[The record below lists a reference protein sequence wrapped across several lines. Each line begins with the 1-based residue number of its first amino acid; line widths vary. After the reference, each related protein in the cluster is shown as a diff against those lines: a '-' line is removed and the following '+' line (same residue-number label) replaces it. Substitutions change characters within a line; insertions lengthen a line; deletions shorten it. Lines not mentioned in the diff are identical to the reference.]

1 MRVPSA
7 SLVLAA
13 ALLGPAAAAR
23 AGEDIPAEVRKQLDD
38 PDPKVRA
45 EGMKALRGRVD
56 EAAAKAVVPLL
67 DDRDPYCRDYACW
80 MLLARP
86 KDAAAAKVIAERA
99 PRVSTG
105 PGRLAAADAL
115 AEMKSPEAEAGL
127 AFLAGDRD
135 ARVRETA
142 LDGLARVV
150 PAEDATAGPR
160 VRAGLADPAPGVRV
174 AALAALAAWKAA
186 DACAAAEK
194 ALADPDP
201 GVRTAGAGV
210 LAGTAPERFAARFA
224 DMAGDP
230 DWGVRVVAATHA
242 PSIEAAPPV
251 ETLAALLE
259 DGRMRV
265 SDAAH
270 DALRSLSGLELPPL
284 RKDWM
289 DWWSLAKSRWHGP
302 SKARPTA
309 SELPSAATYH
319 GLPFR
324 SDAMVFVADLS
335 GSMDRPLGAVDTRPR
350 IAVATEELA
359 RTLNALPD
367 RARADVLA
375 FMLAPVRALG
385 RIEELKGGTR
395 DRLRKWFERQ
405 ARGMRGDLGGAL
417 TAGILDGEADTVLF
431 LGDGASS
438 AGDCLFRERI
448 RERVRQALRRRP
460 VVLDAVAFGSR
471 PTDRQF
477 LEELT
482 ASTGGKCIER

>member
-1 MRVPSA
+1 MRVFA
-7 SLVLAA
+7 ILLALTA
-13 ALLGPAAAAR
+13 LLLGPAAAAR

-45 EGMKALRGRVD
+45 EGLKALRGRVD
-56 EAAAKAVVPLL
+56 EAAAKAVVPFL

-115 AEMKSPEAEAGL
+115 SESKSAAAEGAL

-135 ARVRETA
+135 PRVRETA
-142 LDGLARVV
+142 LDGLVRCA
-150 PAEDATAGPR
+150 PAEDGTAGPR
-160 VRAGLADPAPGVRV
+160 VRAGLADPAPGVRA
-174 AALAALAAWKAA
+174 AALAALAGWKAA
-186 DACAAAEK
+186 DAGAAAEK

-201 GVRTAGAGV
+201 GVRSAAAGLLSGA
-210 LAGTAPERFAARFA
+210 APERFAARFG
-224 DMAGDP
+224 DLAGDP
-230 DWGVRVVAATHA
+230 DWGVRVAAALHA
-242 PSIEAAPPV
+242 PSIEADPPV

-270 DALRSLSGLELPPL
+270 DALRSLSGLDLPPL

-289 DWWSLAKSRWHGP
+289 EWWSRTKSQWHGP
-302 SKARPTA
+302 SKAKAPGSERP
-309 SELPSAATYH
+309 SVATYH

-324 SDAMVFVADLS
+324 SDAVIFVADLS
-335 GSMDRPLGAVDTRPR
+335 GSMDQPLGAVDRRPR
-350 IAVATEELA
+350 IAVAAEELA

-375 FMLAPVRALG
+375 FMLEPVRALG
-385 RIEELKGGTR
+385 KIDELKGGTR
-395 DRLRKWFERQ
+395 DRLKKWFERQ
-405 ARGMRGDLGGAL
+405 ARGKRGDLGGAL

-471 PTDRQF
+471 STDRQF

-482 ASTGGKCIER
+482 ALTGGKCVER